1 MMKYSN
7 VEKEVEMELLNYH
20 NTRTKLADRLREH
33 DLLELE
39 TKLNIEKRK
48 KEYEEDGVKSTQAK
62 YMAERDEE
70 LNLKELIEL
79 DHEIQTLKG
88 RKDYIEYR
96 FTYLFRR
103 LDYFDDIE
111 VDDE

>member
-7 VEKEVEMELLNYH
+7 VEKEVEMELLNYN

-39 TKLNIEKRK
+39 TKLNIEKLK
-48 KEYEEDGVKSTQAK
+48 KDYEEKGYKSTQAK

-79 DHEIQTLKG
+79 EHEIQTLKG

-96 FTYLFRR
+96 FTYLCRR
-103 LDYFDDIE
+103 LDYFDE

>member
-39 TKLNIEKRK
+39 TKLNIERRK

-62 YMAERDEE
+62 YLAEEE
-70 LNLKELIEL
+70 EQLNLKELIEL
-79 DHEIQTLKG
+79 EHEIQTLKG

-103 LDYFDDIE
+103 LDYFDE